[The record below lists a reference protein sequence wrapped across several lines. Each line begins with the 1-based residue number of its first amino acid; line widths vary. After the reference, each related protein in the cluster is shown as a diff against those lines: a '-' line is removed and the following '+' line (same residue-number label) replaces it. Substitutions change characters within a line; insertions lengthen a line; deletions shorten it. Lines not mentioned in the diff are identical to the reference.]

1 MDGKDD
7 SEQIGTGKSP
17 EGAAVSYHEV
27 FRPET
32 IGAKGATGV
41 VIIVRD
47 AEGKKVTH
55 SDSLEGLKKAGFT
68 VDGPAASVPP
78 VVPPAPKVVPA
89 PAPAA
94 AAPSLEEQL

>member
-17 EGAAVSYHEV
+17 EGAPVSFHETY
-27 FRPET
+27 RPET

-41 VIIVRD
+41 IVVVRD
-47 AEGKKVTH
+47 ADGKKVTH
-55 SDSLEGLKKAGFT
+55 SDTLEGLKKAGFT
-68 VDGPAASVPP
+68 VDAAPAVPP
-78 VVPPAPKVVPA
+78 VVPPAAPA

-94 AAPSLEEQL
+94 AAPAPSLEEQL